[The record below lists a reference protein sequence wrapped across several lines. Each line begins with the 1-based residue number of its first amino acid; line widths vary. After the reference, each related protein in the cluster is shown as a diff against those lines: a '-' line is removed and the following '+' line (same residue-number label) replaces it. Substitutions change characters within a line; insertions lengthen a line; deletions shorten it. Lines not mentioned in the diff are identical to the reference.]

1 MKNLKPQPLVS
12 DTGPKAIYHDP
23 FTNRSVC
30 KSYISSRPA
39 GFTDSLS
46 VNSLLVHLQTNLSVN
61 GTGATMCP
69 FTDTFVCKWHR
80 FNLSSK
86 PSLEITA
93 QACLRG
99 YCALEI
105 AVEHTFE
112 ATVRSNSL
120 RKRLAKRHCRLHG
133 STVSAKS
140 EN

>member
-1 MKNLKPQPLVS
+1 MEQVQTICLF
-12 DTGPKAIYHDP
+12 TG
-23 FTNRSVC
+23 
-30 KSYISSRPA
+30 
-39 GFTDSLS
+39 
-46 VNSLLVHLQTNLSVN
+46 
-61 GTGATMCP
+61 
-69 FTDTFVCKWHR
+69 TFVCKWHR
-80 FNLSSK
+80 FNLPSK

-140 EN
+140 ETEKINKRIIRNGHKGDPLMGSTTHVEGPLADGFPHIVALRPQARKD